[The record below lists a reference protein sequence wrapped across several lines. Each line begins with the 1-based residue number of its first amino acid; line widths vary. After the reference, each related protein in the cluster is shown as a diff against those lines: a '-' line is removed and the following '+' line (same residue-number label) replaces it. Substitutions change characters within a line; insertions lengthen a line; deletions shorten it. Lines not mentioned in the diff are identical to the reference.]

1 MNRYKAP
8 HCMIPLKLI
17 LLLALSVAACSIP
30 QMTLETP
37 LPTKPPRPSD
47 SSIPTPTPSSTSTF
61 TPAPTPRST
70 STFTPTPTPVP
81 SDLVWFGPNMGS
93 PDYPEL
99 FSKPEQWSEARSRI
113 DIFKFHIQ
121 NVLDVPCRICGNN
134 TLNAFIDVRAFQKL
148 KDWGLAIGI
157 DVGAVKE
164 WGCTGTEEFR
174 NAKTAIDNVQR
185 KGGIVTFLSMDEPYM
200 GGEYAPP
207 GSKPCGLSMEQSAG
221 VTSWFIKRVKTA
233 YPQIILGDVEPYPY
247 FSVSEL
253 EQWISALEANGTKP
267 DYFHLDVNMEQA
279 RVDRRD
285 AIADLQSLSQF
296 FQQHQIPFGVILT
309 SNSNWNVTS
318 NRAYFE
324 VTMEWI
330 RTVNRAIGKPQHVVF
345 NSWLGP
351 APSGAHELP
360 INLPENDP
368 GIYSHTRL
376 ILEGLDV
383 FRR

>member
-1 MNRYKAP
+1 MNRYKALP
-8 HCMIPLKLI
+8 YPVLLGLI
-17 LLLALSVAACSIP
+17 VLLTLPVIACNFP
-30 QMTLETP
+30 QPATDAP
-37 LPTKPPRPSD
+37 LPTNPPQ
-47 SSIPTPTPSSTSTF
+47 PTEAY
-61 TPAPTPRST
+61 TPAPTPKPTKT
-70 STFTPTPTPVP
+70 STPVPTPVP

-99 FSKPEQWSEARSRI
+99 FTKPEQWSEARSRI
-113 DIFKFHIQ
+113 DVFKFHIQ

-134 TLNAFIDVRAFQKL
+134 TLNAFIDAQAFQRL
-148 KDWGLAIGI
+148 TDWGLAIGI

-185 KGGIVTFLSMDEPYM
+185 NGGTVSFLTMDEPYM
-200 GGEYAPP
+200 EGEYAPP
-207 GSKPCGLSMEQSAG
+207 GSRPCGLSMEQSAD
-221 VTSWFIKRVKTA
+221 VTSWFIRRVKAA
-233 YPQIILGDVEPYPY
+233 YPRIIIGDVEPYPY

-253 EQWISALEANGTKP
+253 EQWISTLEANGTKP

-285 AIADLQSLSQF
+285 AVADLRALSQF
-296 FQQHQIPFGVILT
+296 FQKRRIPFGVIFT

-318 NRAYFE
+318 DRAYFD

-330 RTVNRAIGKPQHVVF
+330 RTVNRAIGRPQHLVF

-351 APSGAHELP
+351 RPNGVHEIPL
-360 INLPENDP
+360 NLPENDP
-368 GIYSHTRL
+368 DIYSHTRL
-376 ILEGLDV
+376 ILEGLEV
-383 FRR
+383 FGQ